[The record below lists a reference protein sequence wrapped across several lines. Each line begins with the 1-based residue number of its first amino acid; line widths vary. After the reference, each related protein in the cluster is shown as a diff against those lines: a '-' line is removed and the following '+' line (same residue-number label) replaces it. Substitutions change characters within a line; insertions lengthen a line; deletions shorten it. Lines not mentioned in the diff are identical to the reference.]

1 MKPSIDWTVE
11 WEPSGRDGYL
21 FYHEGSH
28 ELPFYWEFG
37 GDGMVAII
45 RIDDPAQ
52 LEKRHP
58 WAAERKREI
67 FERVAQEAIRQRE
80 KSTFSTTDGVF
91 ATHSFVNGIGG
102 RGQEV

>member
-37 GDGMVAII
+37 GDGVVAII
-45 RIDDPAQ
+45 RIDDRAQ

-67 FERVAQEAIRQRE
+67 FERVAQEAIRQRAPACLAE
-80 KSTFSTTDGVF
+80 IDEQGCCIYV
-91 ATHSFVNGIGG
+91 
-102 RGQEV
+102 RER